1 MYNCVHATAGVNRSY
16 NAYQL
21 ICVRQSIMGRP
32 ENRVAPQTFAQIRE
46 QGILRTRGSRG
57 GTRKSRHIKT
67 LTTNNRRPQ
76 LTAKPARP
84 ASSLIQVN
92 ISDHRDLTTNNRNES
107 FPGLYVINANS
118 IAKMH
123 AIDQLRADLI
133 GYSLDI
139 AIITE
144 THLKAHHSD
153 PMVGLSGYSLIRR
166 DRVARERGGVAVA
179 VKEGLPTRGVCIDG
193 GHEIS
198 GAAMG
203 KG

>member
-1 MYNCVHATAGVNRSY
+1 MYNSVHTSTGVNRSY

-21 ICVRQSIMGRP
+21 LCVRQSIMGRP
-32 ENRVAPQTFAQIRE
+32 ENTVAPQTFAKIRE

-67 LTTNNRRPQ
+67 L
-76 LTAKPARP
+76 
-84 ASSLIQVN
+84 I
-92 ISDHRDLTTNNRNES
+92 TNNRNET

-144 THLKAHHSD
+144 THLKAHHPD

-166 DRVARERGGVAVA
+166 DRVAGERGGVAVA
-179 VKEGLPTRGVCIDG
+179 VKEGLPAREVCIDG
-193 GHEIS
+193 DTRSLELLWVRVETAQGILFI
-198 GAAMG
+198 GALYHRQL
-203 KG
+203 